1 MLIDVH
7 CHLDHHLYKNKLDE
21 IIRKAKDSGVKRI
34 ITSGIDYS
42 SNKIALEI
50 AQKYDIVEVSFG
62 RYPEDALDREGYYEN
77 NPDAKALSLEEDI
90 EFFKKNKNNFIAIGE
105 IGIDLFNG
113 KNLEL
118 QKKTFKKMIELSI
131 ELNKPI
137 IVHTRK
143 AEKESLEILEEYLE
157 KPDSKTN
164 INTNNSSKK
173 KLNNKTLNPKKVILH
188 CFSGKKKLIE
198 RAIQNKFNFSI
209 PANIAKNFQFQYI
222 VEKASLK
229 QILTETDGPYLSPFK
244 NQDGSFN
251 LNEPS
256 NVKEAIKEI
265 SKIKNI
271 TEEECTKQIFM
282 NYQMIF

>member
-7 CHLDHHLYKNKLDE
+7 CHLDHHFYKDILDDV
-21 IIRKAKDSGVKRI
+21 IKRAKATGIKKIV
-34 ITSGIDYS
+34 TSGIDNYT
-42 SNKIALEI
+42 NKIALEI
-50 AQKYDIVEVSFG
+50 SKKYDIVEVSFG

-77 NPDAKALSLEEDI
+77 NPNAKPLSLEEDI
-90 EFFKKNKNNFIAIGE
+90 NFFRENKNNFIAIGE

-113 KNLEL
+113 RDLEL
-118 QKKTFKKMIELSI
+118 QKRTFRAMIELAV

-143 AEKESLEILEEYLE
+143 AEKESLDILEEYLE
-157 KPDSKTN
+157 NSEIN
-164 INTNNSSKK
+164 INKKKENSSF
-173 KLNNKTLNPKKVILH
+173 KLPKNKTLNPKKVILH

-198 RAIQNKFNFSI
+198 RGIQNKFNFSI

-244 NQDGSFN
+244 NEDGSFN

-256 NVKEAIKEI
+256 NVKETIKEI
-265 SKIKNI
+265 SKIKKI
-271 TEEECTKQIFM
+271 TEEECVKQIFM
-282 NYQMIF
+282 NYQMTF